1 MRLTTLCLSL
11 LLSGVLANAQVTIT
25 QNEMP
30 HAGDQLFRTQAVLN
44 PLLNYSN
51 TGPNSTW
58 NYTNLVANGQGSQS
72 YQTVGSTNIVY
83 SLVYADLFFN
93 GNRANHVTDG
103 VDIPFYE
110 LLPIE
115 DPYTFY
121 FRSSSVYRKVGYGAE
136 VAGIPIPITMSQQD
150 VIYQLPLNFGNTS
163 TSNSRYNI
171 DIPTLAYYGYSQERV
186 NTVDGWGVVNTP
198 AGSFNALRVKTTI
211 EGRDT
216 IQVDQLSLGFGI
228 ERPLITEYKWLS
240 PGRRVPVLQI
250 NTARLFGTEIITGI
264 FFFDEPRSIT
274 VNTPLADSFCPGQQL
289 QVNYTRTGVFN
300 PGSFLMSSNVFRAQL
315 SDASGSFASP
325 VNIGSVTSTQSG
337 VINAT
342 IPANTPPGLGYR
354 IRVIATS
361 PGYTGTSNTFD
372 ITIGTLPAAVAQAA
386 GSTEFCAGGTVSID
400 ANTNAAY
407 TYQWQMN
414 GSDIAGATASNL
426 EVSDAGTYRVVVS
439 TSCGAATSTAVAVVV
454 NALPEHALIAPA
466 GSSTCA
472 GVAAVFSAQ
481 DLSGQSDLA
490 YQWLLD
496 GQAIAG
502 ETTDVLNTMIAGSYF
517 AEITNTVTGCTFIT
531 AAEVLSVESVSVP
544 ALQASGATT
553 VCEGQEV
560 ELEAFS
566 VAADT
571 YQWYLDG
578 VAIAGADA
586 STLAATGTGSY
597 TATAISAN
605 GCISVQSDAV
615 QIALEPLPTMP
626 TITAMGNTTFC
637 AGDGLGLIASGDADV
652 SWQWS
657 LNGDAIVGATD
668 DELTVSA
675 SGAYSVTTTNA
686 FGCVAEVAMPI
697 DVVVNAL
704 PPVPAVQA
712 ADAVVFCEGG
722 AVTLIASGANGAT
735 YNWTFNSQDVAG
747 ATQNQYV
754 AMQSGAY
761 AAYTVSDLGCSSA
774 LSAAVDV
781 TVNPLPSIP
790 VITAEGPTE
799 FCDGGMVILT
809 ATGDAGSAYTWYL
822 DGSAILGAGG
832 SGLNAEENGDYT
844 VLAADGSGCV
854 SLPSVAL
861 NVTVEPLPT
870 VPVLTAL
877 DATTFCAGGSAVLMA
892 TTDTGA
898 SLQWSLNDVEIA
910 GANGMALVVNVS
922 GEYTAIATSAAGCS
936 SAVAQSVLVTV
947 QPAPA
952 QPVLTASGATSF
964 CDGESVEL
972 QATTDTGLQI
982 QWTLDGDAIDGAVS
996 ETLTVSNSGS
1006 YAVSVTDAN
1015 GCSATSTIATVI
1027 SSPVPDAVTLTAS
1040 GSASICEGSSVDLQ
1054 AGIAPGIS
1062 YTWYLDG
1069 AELSG
1074 VTSQTYSATAAG
1086 NYTVVAVSSAA
1097 CVADASNTI
1106 AVTVASLPDAPQITL
1121 TGSPVLCD
1129 GSSTTLVA
1137 TTGPGLTYVW
1147 SLEGAAI
1154 AGATASQ
1161 YTATAAGT
1169 YSLIVSNS
1177 SGCSANALT
1186 DVEVVVNA
1194 LPDAPVVSLDFDV
1207 LSATGPGAFQ
1217 WFLNGTAVPGAT
1229 GSELTTNS
1237 NGVYTVSTTNANGCT
1252 ATSEPFTVSTVGMEE
1267 ASSSEFAV
1275 FPNPNNGQFTIQL
1288 VQAPNSVAYYTLY
1301 DATGRLVQQ
1310 QNLTNVSTTVTVADA
1325 RSGMYFLQVLQN
1337 GVTRTE
1343 RVVIGQ

>member
-11 LLSGVLANAQVTIT
+11 LLSGTLANAQVTIT

-30 HAGDQLFRTQAVLN
+30 HSGDQLFRTQAMLN
-44 PLLNYSN
+44 PLLNYTN
-51 TGPNSTW
+51 TGPNTTW
-58 NYTNLVANGQGSQS
+58 NYTNLAANGQGSKS
-72 YQTVGSTNIVY
+72 YQSVSSTNIVY
-83 SLVYADLFFN
+83 SLVYADIFFN
-93 GNRANHVTDG
+93 SNRANHATDG
-103 VDIPFYE
+103 VDVPFYD

-136 VAGIPIPITMSQQD
+136 IAGIPIPITMSQQD
-150 VIYQLPLNFGNTS
+150 VIYELPLNFGNTS
-163 TSNSRYNI
+163 TSNSRYSI
-171 DIPTLAYYGYSQERV
+171 DIPTLAYYGYSQKRV

-211 EGRDT
+211 AGRDS
-216 IQVDQLSLGFGI
+216 IQVDQVSLGFGI

-250 NTARLFGTEIITGI
+250 NTAKLFGTEIITEI

-274 VNTPLADSFCPGQQL
+274 VNTPLANSFCPGQQL

-300 PGSFLMSSNVFRAQL
+300 PGAFLSPSNAFRAQL
-315 SDASGSFASP
+315 SDANGSFAAP

-342 IPANTPPGLGYR
+342 IPANTPPGEGYR

-361 PGYTGTSNTFD
+361 PGYTGTANTFD

-386 GSTEFCAGGTVSID
+386 SATEFCAGGSVSIA
-400 ANTNAAY
+400 ANTNTAY

-414 GSDIAGATASNL
+414 GSDIAGATGSNL
-426 EVSDAGTYRVVVS
+426 EVSDAGNYRVVVT
-439 TSCGAATSTAVAVVV
+439 TSCGTATSTAVAVVV
-454 NALPEHALIAPA
+454 NELPEHALVAPA

-481 DLSGQSDLA
+481 DLSGQGDLA
-490 YQWLLD
+490 YQWLMD

-502 ETTDVLNTMIAGSYF
+502 ETTEVLSTTLAGSYSV
-517 AEITNTVTGCTFIT
+517 EITNTTTGCTFVT
-531 AAEVLSVESVSVP
+531 NAEVLSVESVSVP

-560 ELEAFS
+560 ELEAS
-566 VAADT
+566 SASADT

-586 STLAATGTGSY
+586 STYAATEAGSY

-605 GCISVQSDAV
+605 GCVSDLSDAV
-615 QIALEPLPTMP
+615 QIGLSPVPTMP
-626 TITAMGNTTFC
+626 TVTAMGATTFC
-637 AGDGLGLIASGDADV
+637 AGDNLSLIAYGDADV

-657 LNGDAIVGATD
+657 LDGDAIVGATA
-668 DELTVSA
+668 DELIVSA
-675 SGAYSVTTTNA
+675 SGAYSVIATNA
-686 FGCVAEVAMPI
+686 FGCTAEVATALE
-697 DVVVNAL
+697 VVVNAT
-704 PPVPAVQA
+704 PSVPTVQA
-712 ADAVVFCEGG
+712 ADAVVFCDGG

-735 YNWTFNSQDVAG
+735 YHWTWNQQDVAG

-754 AMQSGAY
+754 ATQSGAY
-761 AAYTVSDLGCSSA
+761 AAYTVSTPGCSSA
-774 LSAAVDV
+774 LSAPVDV
-781 TVNPLPSIP
+781 TVNPLPSTP
-790 VITAEGPTE
+790 VITADGPTE
-799 FCDGGMVILT
+799 FCDGGSVALVAT
-809 ATGDAGSAYTWYL
+809 ADAGSAYIWYL
-822 DGSAILGAGG
+822 NGSAILGAGG
-832 SGLNAEENGDYT
+832 AGHNAEVDGDYT
-844 VLAADGSGCV
+844 VVATGANGCE
-854 SLPSVAL
+854 SLPSNAL
-861 NVTVEPLPT
+861 NVIVDPLPA

-877 DATTFCAGGSAVLMA
+877 DATTFCEGSSAVLMA
-892 TTDTGA
+892 TADADATV
-898 SLQWSLNDVEIA
+898 QWSLNGIA
-910 GANGMALVVNVS
+910 IIGADQMALVVNAS
-922 GEYTAIATSAAGCS
+922 GEYSATATSAAGCS
-936 SAVAQSVLVTV
+936 SAAAQSVLVTV
-947 QPAPA
+947 QPAPE

-964 CDGESVEL
+964 CAGESVEL
-972 QATTDTGLQI
+972 QATAEAGLQI
-982 QWTLDGDAIDGAVS
+982 QWTVDGDAIDGAVS
-996 ETLTVSNSGS
+996 GTLTVSISGS
-1006 YAVSVTDAN
+1006 YAVNVTDAN

-1027 SSPVPDAVTLTAS
+1027 SNPVPDAVTLTAS
-1040 GSASICEGSSVDLQ
+1040 GSTSICEGSSVDLQ

-1074 VTSQTYSATAAG
+1074 VTSQTIAATSAGT
-1086 NYTVVAVSSAA
+1086 YTVVALSSEGCTSVSS
-1097 CVADASNTI
+1097 SSI
-1106 AVTVASLPDAPQITL
+1106 EVTVTAAPDAPLITL
-1121 TGSPVLCD
+1121 TDSPVFCE

-1137 TTGPGLTYVW
+1137 TTEPGVTYVW
-1147 SLEGAAI
+1147 SLDGVAI

-1161 YTATAAGT
+1161 YTATTAGT
-1169 YSLIVSNS
+1169 YSLTVSNS
-1177 SGCSANALT
+1177 SGCSTNALT
-1186 DVEVVVNA
+1186 DVEVVVNS

-1207 LSATGPGAFQ
+1207 LSASGPGAFQ
-1217 WFLNGTAVPGAT
+1217 WFLNGTAVSGAT
-1229 GSELTTNS
+1229 GSELTTTS
-1237 NGVYTVSTTNANGCT
+1237 NGVYTVSTTNANGCS
-1252 ATSEPFTVSTVGMEE
+1252 ATSEPFTVSTVGMDE
-1267 ASSSEFAV
+1267 AFSSEFAV

-1288 VQAPNSVAYYTLY
+1288 VQTPNSVAHYTLH

-1325 RSGMYFLQVLQN
+1325 RTGMYFLQVVQN